1 MHSAFR
7 SAAELTWFGVEAG
20 VYKDV
25 QKVVLTLEQAVTMG
39 A

>member
-1 MHSAFR
+1 MQSAFR
-7 SAAELTWFGVEAG
+7 SAAGLTCFGVEAG

-25 QKVVLTLEQAVTMG
+25 QKVVLMLEQAVTMG